1 MATRIRMVAMPQETG
16 YAPLGVLG
24 YCMSRRDFLAP
35 VFAGLALPMKQVAHA
50 PAAKLLDVVVSIL
63 SGCRGITQINTR
75 LRPDVALAQAWGRVR
90 FAEQSTVARTLDA
103 MSEVEVKQL
112 RQGTTA
118 LFHRESGVFR
128 HDFGQRWLWLD
139 IDLTP
144 LPISKQAEGSTK
156 GKFAKKT
163 ATVGNWPAS
172 MPRSITRRSFPTS
185 TLASRTAARPM
196 CRSWPP

>member
-1 MATRIRMVAMPQETG
+1 MATRICLVSMRQETS

-24 YCMSRRDFLAP
+24 YCLRRSDFLAP
-35 VFAGLALPMKQVAHA
+35 VWSGLTLPMKQVVHA
-50 PAAKLLDVVVSIL
+50 PAAKLLDVVVSML
-63 SGCRGITQINTR
+63 TGCRGITQVNTR
-75 LRPDVALAQAWGRVR
+75 LRPDVALAQAWGRAQ
-90 FAEQSTVARTLDA
+90 FAEQSTLARTLDA
-103 MSEVEVKQL
+103 MSEVQVDQL

-128 HDFGQRWLWLD
+128 HDFGQSWLWLD

-185 TLASRTAARPM
+185 TPASRTVALRM
-196 CRSWPP
+196 CRFWLP